1 MKCQKC
7 GGEIPENSAFCNLCG
22 AEVKKEPANISEKP
36 VIPTSIESAA
46 GKAAETKKE
55 KSVGFRVFVTLGI
68 LFFIGLFV
76 YFIVPTNDKTE
87 QSPSTYNGSSYSGSS
102 GSSYSGS
109 SGSSYSGSSG
119 SSYSGSSYSGS
130 SYSGSGT
137 RKQDAWVCAQDVVQG
152 SLKSPSTAKFCSYT
166 DAKITSLGGEKYKIE
181 GYVDAQNGFGA
192 TIRTRFTVTLTLTAR
207 GYKEGSVKFE

>member
-22 AEVKKEPANISEKP
+22 AEVKKEPANTSEKP

-87 QSPSTYNGSSYSGSS
+87 QSTSTYNGSSYSGS
-102 GSSYSGS
+102 
-109 SGSSYSGSSG
+109 
-119 SSYSGSSYSGS
+119 SGSSYSGS

-137 RKQDAWVCAQDVVQG
+137 RKQDAWVCAQDVVQS